1 MYNRDEEYIL
11 FGVRTWTAAD
21 ETGRLEGNALGS
33 VCDGVVCEGDKEGG
47 LEMLEHS
54 IDDSGSGDGF
64 VIRREELVKV
74 LIQRNNSHEI

>member
-1 MYNRDEEYIL
+1 M
-11 FGVRTWTAAD
+11 
-21 ETGRLEGNALGS
+21 EGNALGS

-74 LIQRNNSHEI
+74 LIQRNSSHETKARCGDGLSSRSLFKEAWFVVQ